1 MTRSSYLRS
10 LAGPL
15 PGSTSL
21 LRPPRVSPWARP
33 RDLEAFGRET
43 NPKRSAAES
52 AIPEVTPRTPVESH
66 PAPGQDF
73 YEREPTPAPGPQAVA
88 APVPPF
94 AAAVPV
100 EPLQVINP
108 IRPNRRNHTGD
119 NASAESTMRDEPIAP
134 RPSQPKTE
142 VSATVTDSARS
153 VRSNPAVASP
163 ATQDVSLPL
172 KSAGLPVVTAPDKD
186 ATRKVPQEWK
196 GRLWAND
203 EELLQAGNPRRP
215 PIPRIPLLPVNE
227 AQAPAAK
234 VEDERKSNSVHIGR
248 VEIHV
253 TPPPAPVPRQQPAR
267 VAVGGG
273 VLSRGFTSP
282 FGFNQG

>member
-15 PGSTSL
+15 PGSASL

-33 RDLEAFGRET
+33 RDMEAFGKET
-43 NPKRSAAES
+43 NSKQSAAE

-66 PAPGQDF
+66 PALGQDF
-73 YEREPTPAPGPQAVA
+73 YERESTLARGPQAVA
-88 APVPPF
+88 APVRRLP
-94 AAAVPV
+94 AAVPA

-108 IRPNRRNHTGD
+108 IRPNRRDHTGD
-119 NASAESTMRDEPIAP
+119 NASAESTMRDVAIAP

-142 VSATVTDSARS
+142 VSATVTDSVRS

-172 KSAGLPVVTAPDKD
+172 KSAGLPLATAPDKD
-186 ATRKVPQEWK
+186 ARKVPQEWK

-227 AQAPAAK
+227 VQPPAAK

-253 TPPPAPVPRQQPAR
+253 TPPPPPVARQQPAR

>member
-15 PGSTSL
+15 PGSASL

-33 RDLEAFGRET
+33 RDMEAFGKET
-43 NPKRSAAES
+43 NSMRSVAE
-52 AIPEVTPRTPVESH
+52 P
-66 PAPGQDF
+66 
-73 YEREPTPAPGPQAVA
+73 ERESTPASGPQAVA
-88 APVPPF
+88 APVRTLP
-94 AAAVPV
+94 AAVPA
-100 EPLQVINP
+100 EPLQVIDP
-108 IRPNRRNHTGD
+108 IRPNRRDHTGD
-119 NASAESTMRDEPIAP
+119 NASADSTMRDVSIAP
-134 RPSQPKTE
+134 RPSEPKTE

-153 VRSNPAVASP
+153 LRSNPAVASS
-163 ATQDVSLPL
+163 ATHDVSLPL
-172 KSAGLPVVTAPDKD
+172 KSAGLPVATAPDKD
-186 ATRKVPQEWK
+186 ARKVPQKWK

-203 EELLQAGNPRRP
+203 EELLQSAGNPRRP

-227 AQAPAAK
+227 VQAPAAK

-253 TPPPAPVPRQQPAR
+253 TPPPPPVPRQGPAR

>member
-15 PGSTSL
+15 PGSASL

-33 RDLEAFGRET
+33 RDMEAFGKET
-43 NPKRSAAES
+43 NSKRSVAE
-52 AIPEVTPRTPVESH
+52 P
-66 PAPGQDF
+66 
-73 YEREPTPAPGPQAVA
+73 ERESTPASGPQDVA
-88 APVPPF
+88 EPVRTLP
-94 AAAVPV
+94 AAVPA
-100 EPLQVINP
+100 EPLQVIDP
-108 IRPNRRNHTGD
+108 IRPNRRGHTGD
-119 NASAESTMRDEPIAP
+119 NASADPTMREVSIAP

-153 VRSNPAVASP
+153 VRSNPAVASS
-163 ATQDVSLPL
+163 ATHDVSLPL
-172 KSAGLPVVTAPDKD
+172 KSAGLPVATAPDKD
-186 ATRKVPQEWK
+186 ATRRVPQEWK

-227 AQAPAAK
+227 VQAPAAK

-253 TPPPAPVPRQQPAR
+253 TPPPPPVPRQQPAR

>member
-15 PGSTSL
+15 PGSASL

-33 RDLEAFGRET
+33 RDMEAFGKET
-43 NPKRSAAES
+43 DSKRSVAEP

-66 PAPGQDF
+66 PALGQDF
-73 YEREPTPAPGPQAVA
+73 YERESALAPGPQAVA
-88 APVPPF
+88 APVRTLP
-94 AAAVPV
+94 AAVPAK
-100 EPLQVINP
+100 PLQVIDP
-108 IRPNRRNHTGD
+108 IRPNRRDHTGD
-119 NASAESTMRDEPIAP
+119 NASADSTMRDVSIAP

-142 VSATVTDSARS
+142 VSATVTDSACS

-163 ATQDVSLPL
+163 ATQYVSPPL
-172 KSAGLPVVTAPDKD
+172 KSAGLPVATALDKD
-186 ATRKVPQEWK
+186 ARKVPQEWK

-203 EELLQAGNPRRP
+203 EELLQSAGNPRRP
-215 PIPRIPLLPVNE
+215 PIPRIPVNE
-227 AQAPAAK
+227 VQPPAAK

-253 TPPPAPVPRQQPAR
+253 TPPPPVARQQPAR